1 MNPLIPQTASIIS
14 AIISVC
20 GLAGC
25 SSQIAN
31 VQKPEFMPRE
41 MVIQAS
47 QQCEEAEMRPRV
59 VYGYQSIQDRRV
71 PVPIDVQCEP
81 SAWRKSK

>member
-1 MNPLIPQTASIIS
+1 MNPLLPQLASLIS
-14 AIISVC
+14 AGIGIC

-25 SSQIAN
+25 SSQLAN

-47 QQCEEAEMRPRV
+47 QQCEDAEMRPRV
-59 VYGYQSIQDRRV
+59 VYGYQVVQDRRV